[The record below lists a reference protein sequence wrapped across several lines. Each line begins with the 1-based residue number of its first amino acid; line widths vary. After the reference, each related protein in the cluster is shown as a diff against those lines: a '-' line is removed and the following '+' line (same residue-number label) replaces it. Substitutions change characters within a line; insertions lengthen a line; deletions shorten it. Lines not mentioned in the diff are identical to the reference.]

1 MTAGIAHKNPYPS
14 LRHNRVATVQTRV
27 IHKIRR
33 RMRPHRTVSP
43 IGDYQLPARREIMGT
58 PMEIAI
64 RMLRKMI
71 RIGVIRPDGLR
82 LGRPKQ
88 EVEKPSLR
96 DIWKDNA
103 GNGACRP

>member
-1 MTAGIAHKNPYPS
+1 
-14 LRHNRVATVQTRV
+14 
-27 IHKIRR
+27 
-33 RMRPHRTVSP
+33 MRPHRTVSP

-64 RMLRKMI
+64 RMPAKMI